1 MTFRSRARRVVVADA
16 RAHLADTVAKVVNVS
31 CTGALI
37 RAGRELRLGSDWPI
51 TLELNAVVVR
61 LIGRVVRLE
70 RTVGFVAGSVSPQFA
85 IAFAFVEPST
95 DARST
100 LDDVCAGRHAEVG
113 VNLGFCRVSLVR
125 FCPRCHSRSVSKAA
139 PHRYACDDCHHFFH
153 GFRLGPLR
161 VARS

>member
-1 MTFRSRARRVVVADA
+1 MTFQSRARRVVVEDA
-16 RAHLADTVAKVVNVS
+16 RAHLGDTIAKVVNVS
-31 CTGALI
+31 RTGALV
-37 RAGRELRLGSDWPI
+37 RAGTELRLGSQWPM

-70 RTVGFVAGSVSPQFA
+70 RSVGFAAGMVSPQFA
-85 IAFAFVEPST
+85 IAFTFVEPST
-95 DARST
+95 DARSM
-100 LDDVCAGRHAEVG
+100 LDDVCDGRHADVG
-113 VNLGFCRVSLVR
+113 VNLGFWRVSLVR

-153 GFRLGPLR
+153 GFRIGPVR